1 MNVHF
6 HGPSPLPLWKDFCV
20 CKCGNAYR
28 MHGQKGGRSSEYV
41 SAGVSIEC
49 TGTAVEGVLGM

>member
-1 MNVHF
+1 
-6 HGPSPLPLWKDFCV
+6 
-20 CKCGNAYR
+20 
-28 MHGQKGGRSSEYV
+28 MHRHSGGRSSGYV